1 MIDSTTIR
9 QVQDAADIL
18 DVIGEHVAL
27 KRAGKNFL
35 GLCPFHEEKTPSF
48 SVSPSKSIFKCFGCG
63 AGGSIFQFIMR
74 KDRVSFPEA
83 VESLAQRLGI
93 PIARSQ
99 PSPTA
104 QRKVD
109 LASVNSWAAGVF
121 RSNLQDQVLG
131 RSARE
136 YLATRGLSPQ
146 IQEQFKLGL
155 ALPGWDGL
163 IQTAASTSRS
173 AQSLAAAGL
182 VTARE
187 SGQGWYDRFRNRLIF
202 PIVDASQRV
211 IAFAGRS
218 LELADEKSGAKYLN
232 SPETPLFSKSSCLY
246 GLDQARDSIVRK
258 NQAVV
263 VEGYTDC
270 LMAHQ
275 HGLTNVVATM
285 GTALTDLQAGLL
297 RRFCERV
304 VVVFDSDQA
313 GLQAA
318 DRAIDVF
325 LGQRIQ
331 LSVAA
336 VPQGKDPCDYII
348 SHGIDA
354 FGQIVDHAVDALEY
368 KWQLA
373 RRAQQDSDSPAG
385 QHRAIEQFLASLA
398 RSAHFGSSDPIWRG
412 LLLNHIAK
420 LLSMSPVQVLAVVNQ
435 LKSRTARRVQPAD
448 PSGPVSTASAQTPL
462 SAMDKALRQVLEVLL
477 NKPSYIEKVAG
488 VIAPED
494 FSQADLQT
502 VAEAVFKW
510 AGDTDQPQLSDL
522 LAGQSSLDQAD
533 LITSLA
539 EQGSR
544 KGNFQPNLSGAMDY
558 ICSYRQRRNSL
569 DAAESI
575 RRADSDLSDEQVNE
589 LLQQVQSQLKTQNR
603 RNPGIRV

>member
-9 QVQDAADIL
+9 QVQDAANIL
-18 DVIGEHVAL
+18 EIIGEHVSL
-27 KRAGKNFL
+27 RRAGKNFL

-48 SVSPSKSIFKCFGCG
+48 SVSPSKGIFKCFGCG
-63 AGGSIFQFIMR
+63 AGGSVFQFIMR
-74 KDRVSFPEA
+74 KDRVNFPEA
-83 VESLAQRLGI
+83 VESLAQRMGI

-104 QRKVD
+104 QRKID
-109 LASVNSWAAGVF
+109 LAAVNSWAADVF
-121 RSNLQDQVLG
+121 RSNLQDQALG

-136 YLATRGLSPQ
+136 YLASRGLSPQ

-163 IQTAASTSRS
+163 IQAAASTSRS
-173 AQSLAAAGL
+173 IESLAAAGL
-182 VTARE
+182 VTAR
-187 SGQGWYDRFRNRLIF
+187 SQGQGSYDRFRNRLMF
-202 PIVDASQRV
+202 PIIDASQRV
-211 IAFAGRS
+211 VGLAGRS
-218 LELADEKSGAKYLN
+218 LELADAKAGAKYLN
-232 SPETPLFSKSSCLY
+232 SPETPLFNKSSCLY
-246 GLDQARDSIVRK
+246 GLDQARDSIVKK
-258 NQAVV
+258 NLAVV

-270 LMAHQ
+270 IMAHQ

-285 GTALTDLQAGLL
+285 GTALTDGQAGLL

-325 LGQRIQ
+325 LAQRIQ
-331 LSVAA
+331 LSVTA
-336 VPQGKDPCDYII
+336 VPQGKDPCDYI
-348 SHGIDA
+348 STHGVEA
-354 FGQIVDHAVDALEY
+354 FGQLVDQAVDALEY

-385 QHRAIEQFLASLA
+385 QHRAIEQFLTALA

-420 LLSMSPVQVLAVVNQ
+420 LLSMSPAQVLAVVNQ
-435 LKSRTARRVQPAD
+435 LKSRSARVQTAG
-448 PSGPVSTASAQTPL
+448 PSGPAPTSAPEQKSL

-488 VIAPED
+488 VVTPED
-494 FSQADLQT
+494 FSQSGLQP
-502 VAEAVFKW
+502 VAEFAFEW
-510 AGDTDQPQLSDL
+510 AGGTDQPQLADL
-522 LAGQSSLDQAD
+522 LAAESSLEQAD

-544 KGNFQPNLSGAMDY
+544 KGNFQPNLSGALDY
-558 ICSYRQRRNSL
+558 ICNYRQHRNL
-569 DAAESI
+569 LHAAESI
-575 RRADSDLSDEQVNE
+575 RRPDSELSDEQMNE
-589 LLQQVQSQLKTQNR
+589 LLQQVQSQLKNQNR